1 LLLSVDDLGEEFVLT
16 AQVSRPVEPERV
28 CGYME
33 SALAGLVELLE
44 ANEGGL
50 LEQVEVLPVA
60 EREQVVQGWNQTVV
74 EYPRDLCVHELFEA
88 QVEAS
93 PNAVAVRSEVE
104 EMSYRELNERANQ
117 LAHLL
122 RERGV
127 GPDARVALGVERS
140 VELVV
145 MVLATLRAGGAYV
158 PLDA

>member
-1 LLLSVDDLGEEFVLT
+1 
-16 AQVSRPVEPERV
+16 
-28 CGYME
+28 
-33 SALAGLVELLE
+33 
-44 ANEGGL
+44 
-50 LEQVEVLPVA
+50 
-60 EREQVVQGWNQTVV
+60 
-74 EYPRDLCVHELFEA
+74 VHELFEA

-104 EMSYRELNERANQ
+104 ELSYRELNERANQ

-145 MVLATLRAGGAYV
+145 MVLATLKAGGAYV
-158 PLDA
+158 PLDAEYPAERLERLLKDSEPVLTLTRGSWAEPIRQACERLGVLHLDLERDREQWSRQSHANPR